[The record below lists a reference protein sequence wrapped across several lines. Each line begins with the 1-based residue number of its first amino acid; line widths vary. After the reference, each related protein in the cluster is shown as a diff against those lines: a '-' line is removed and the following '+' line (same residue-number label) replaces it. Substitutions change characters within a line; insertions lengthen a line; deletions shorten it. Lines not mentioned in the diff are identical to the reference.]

1 MRRRAAPPDRK
12 PRPRSRERRLPAA
25 LGLLAALLAAAAGI
39 PAQAQDKLP
48 AAVAVVVD
56 YQRILRDAKAAR
68 AIREQVEARR
78 QLYQEQI
85 AKEEQRLHEAD
96 KELARQRSLLTPEA
110 FADKQQA
117 FERQVAEVQ
126 RMVQERRRQ
135 LDQVGAVALNE
146 VRTAMVGIIG
156 RMSDAKGFNLVLPTS
171 TVLLFSPRID
181 LTQEV
186 LAQLDRELPTVKVQ
200 DRIE

>member
-1 MRRRAAPPDRK
+1 M
-12 PRPRSRERRLPAA
+12 LPAA
-25 LGLLAALLAAAAGI
+25 VGAPAAH
-39 PAQAQDKLP
+39 AQDKLP

-56 YQRILRDAKAAR
+56 YQRILREAKAAR

-78 QLYQEQI
+78 QLYQDQI

-110 FADKQQA
+110 FADRRQE

-135 LDQVGAVALNE
+135 LDQVAATALGE
-146 VRTAMVGIIG
+146 VRTAMIGIIG
-156 RMSDAKGFNLVLPTS
+156 RMSEAKGFNLVLPTS

-186 LAQLDRELPTVKVQ
+186 LAQLDKELPSVKVQ
-200 DRIE
+200 DRAE